1 MTNMLSK
8 TISNKRRSWLIGF
21 VFLCTVLVGNS
32 FLFVSPG
39 YAVGLGDLF
48 GAIIPPGAQPGEYF
62 GGTTVPATPVP
73 YSTGAPGPSLSP
85 PLGTPSPGAP
95 PTGNYIPIVVSGLTF
110 YPQCSSSAIP
120 NASWSGNSMP
130 GCGTFCS
137 QGCAIS
143 SAAMIFS
150 SLSGETRNPQ
160 EFINLYVPQYFSS
173 CLISY
178 TDLSDLFEA
187 HNIDTQPAR
196 VFPSPL
202 GLHSTQG
209 SAIIDGYLQSGQTML
224 VAGTVNGYTHWVW
237 IVGKE
242 NGHYLVMDPYWSAPP
257 AGTSPTF
264 PIIPYTS
271 ERYTSFTFRSLLP
284 VRQRI

>member
-1 MTNMLSK
+1 MITMFLK
-8 TISNKRRSWLIGF
+8 TIANKRKGWFVGF
-21 VFLCTVLVGNS
+21 FILCMVLVVHS
-32 FLFVSPG
+32 VLFARPS
-39 YAVGLGDLF
+39 YAEGLSDFF
-48 GAIIPPGAQPGEYF
+48 GALIPPGAQPGEF
-62 GGTTVPATPVP
+62 VGGTPAIPIPAGSGTPGV
-73 YSTGAPGPSLSP
+73 TISP
-85 PLGTPSPGAP
+85 PAGTPSPGAP
-95 PTGNYIPIVVSGLTF
+95 PTGNYTPIVVSGLTF
-110 YPQCSSSAIP
+110 YPQCSSPAIP
-120 NASWSGNSMP
+120 GAYWAPTPMP
-130 GCGTFCS
+130 GCGTYCS

-160 EFINLYVPQYFSS
+160 EFMNLYVPQYFPT

-178 TDLSDLFEA
+178 TKLSELFRA
-187 HNIDTQPAR
+187 HNIDTQPALIL
-196 VFPSPL
+196 PSSL
-202 GLHSTQG
+202 ALHSTQG

-224 VAGTVNGYTHWVW
+224 VAGTINGYAHWVW

-257 AGTSPTF
+257 RGTSPTS

-271 ERYTSFTFRSLLP
+271 ERYNSFTFRSLLP